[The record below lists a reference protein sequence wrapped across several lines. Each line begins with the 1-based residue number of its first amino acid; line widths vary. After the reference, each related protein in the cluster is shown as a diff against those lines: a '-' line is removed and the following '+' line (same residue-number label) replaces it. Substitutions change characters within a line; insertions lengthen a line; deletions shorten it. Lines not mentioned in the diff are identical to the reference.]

1 MEIAGPEVF
10 PMDELVRRQLGA
22 HHDPRVVVADPHT
35 PYFGTELGERSLV
48 ADADAH
54 LGATRYEDWL
64 SRVPVG
70 GVGTGR
76 ETPRRRCR

>member
-1 MEIAGPEVF
+1 MMEIAGPEVF
-10 PMDELVRRQLGA
+10 PMDELVRRQLSA
-22 HHDPRVVVADPHT
+22 HHDPRVVVGDPHT

-64 SRVPVG
+64 SRSLSAA
-70 GVGTGR
+70 
-76 ETPRRRCR
+76 